1 MQSSR
6 APSERDRI
14 PRNALLFLVRC
25 ESGTVCRP
33 APPLTAVP
41 RSRHPLPARSDLHT
55 TDRNSSTGGFPHHPT
70 PILHPVRTA
79 PTAADRRRPLPASF
93 PKNTY
98 GRSAEDRP
106 YESGSKQDH
115 IFLPTLVFLA
125 TFAAPA
131 FVAPPALAATFLGFA
146 STIFASSTASA
157 YLAAGLRERRVL
169 GFASTACAAGVTPS
183 V

>member
-25 ESGTVCRP
+25 ESGTVRRP

-41 RSRHPLPARSDLHT
+41 RSRHPLPARPDLHT
-55 TDRNSSTGGFPHHPT
+55 TDQNSPNIGFLHHPT

-157 YLAAGLRERRVL
+157 FLAAGLRERRVL
-169 GFASTACAAGVTPS
+169 GFASTAS